1 MVIEPRIREVGNRGV
16 RRILPVAR
24 RRMVGPFIFFDH
36 LGPARLAA
44 GAGVDVPPHPHI
56 GLATLTY
63 LFEGGLLHRDSL
75 GNIQPIHAGDVNWMT
90 AGRGIV
96 HSERSPADARK
107 DMTHIDA
114 IQTWVALPREHE
126 ADEPNFHH
134 FDAAD
139 LPIFQLG
146 GTTLRLVAGE
156 AFGKRAPVPVY
167 SPMFYIDAVCL
178 PDAVLELPA
187 SLGERAVYVA
197 RGTVSV
203 GGTTLRTG
211 QMAVLTDDADVSCEA
226 AEQSRLILIGGA
238 PLEGK
243 RHIWW
248 NFVASSRER
257 IDQAKADWAAQRLGR
272 VPEETEFVP
281 LPEFGG

>member
-1 MVIEPRIREVGNRGV
+1 MVIEPRIRDVGNLSV

-36 LGPARLAA
+36 MGPARLVA

-56 GLATLTY
+56 GLSTLTY
-63 LFEGGLLHRDSL
+63 LFEGGLVHRDSL
-75 GNIQPIHAGDVNWMT
+75 GFVQPIHAGDVNWMT

-96 HSERSPADARK
+96 HSERTPAAARE
-107 DMTHIDA
+107 DLAHIDG
-114 IQTWVALPREHE
+114 IQTWVALPLENE
-126 ADEPNFHH
+126 EEPPSFNH

-139 LPIFQLG
+139 LPIFQHG

-156 AFGKRAPVPVY
+156 AFGQRSPIPVY

-178 PDAVLELPA
+178 PDATLELPA
-187 SLGERAVYVA
+187 SLGERAIYVA
-197 RGTVSV
+197 RGTISV
-203 GGTTLRTG
+203 GGAPLQSG
-211 QMAVLTDDADVSCEA
+211 QMAVLADDETVSCKA
-226 AEQSRLILIGGA
+226 VEQSRLIVIGGA
-238 PLEGK
+238 PLAGK

-248 NFVASSRER
+248 NFVSSSQER
-257 IDQAKADWAAQRLGR
+257 IDRARADWAAQRLGR